1 MANDIIKVRSNVRG
15 NVIVPDF
22 KKEEAQA
29 VTIAEEPRRLK
40 ISVNKKKNKATGN
53 VFTAVSGYAKLEVFD
68 LEGNSLGIKVKK
80 MTVHFRKDAFKGA
93 INVHTVDE
101 LKSGYLYV
109 KAKGIQ
115 IPPAYRVTEA
125 KDEDGNII
133 YEDDGNAKLKYPDIW
148 IQSDIIGLEEFVTSQ
163 AALDVD
169 EDTNVVEATYDES
182 TGEVINES
190 TEDLKQYDYDDAD
203 ESDDEAVD
211 IK

>member
-22 KKEEAQA
+22 KKDEAA
-29 VTIAEEPRRLK
+29 VTIADEPRRLK
-40 ISVNKKKNKATGN
+40 ISVTKKKNKTTGN
-53 VFTAVSGYAKLEVFD
+53 VFTAVSGYVKLESFN
-68 LEGNSLGIKVKK
+68 LNGESEGIKVKK
-80 MTVHFRKDAFKGA
+80 LTVRFRKDAFKGA

-115 IPPAYRVTEA
+115 VPPAYRVQEA
-125 KDEDGNII
+125 KDEDGNVI
-133 YEDDGNAKLKYPDIW
+133 YDDNGEAKLKYPDIW
-148 IQSDIIGLEEFVTSQ
+148 IQSDVIGLEEFVTSQ

-169 EDTNVVEATYDES
+169 DNSNVVDATYDEE
-182 TGEVINES
+182 TGEVKDS
-190 TEDLKQYDYDDAD
+190 EDYKQYNYDDPD
-203 ESDDEAVD
+203 ETEETD